1 MRLPRGDDE
10 LAGTLDRATEATTV
24 GPPSRPWPAPTECN
38 CAGGARLAP
47 GHRLFDAN
55 PRQLSADSF
64 MRVTDKQQPP
74 ARKPPVPTRA
84 CIVEGARP
92 LLEPLAVAA
101 ESNQDDGPWG
111 KGLSRSLLNFASG
124 GLPVSL

>member
-1 MRLPRGDDE
+1 
-10 LAGTLDRATEATTV
+10 
-24 GPPSRPWPAPTECN
+24 
-38 CAGGARLAP
+38 
-47 GHRLFDAN
+47 
-55 PRQLSADSF
+55 

-124 GLPVSL
+124 GLPVSLYEVVSMLRHVSKHAVGRGQRVQRTDQVQQVAVAPDPPETRFRLQPCSASV